1 MIVCL
6 DTNIIIY
13 LVEHNAVWTPKA
25 LARFNASLKAREEI
39 VVCDA
44 ARVECLIK
52 PLASKNLADEARFRA
67 FFGNPLVRMLPVS
80 TATWDHAARIGA
92 TFGLKAL
99 DSVHLATA
107 IEHGCDLFLTND
119 VQLARCTGITVEVLT

>member
-13 LVEHNAVWTPKA
+13 LVEHNLVWTPKA
-25 LARFNASLKAREEI
+25 MARFGASLASGDEI

-52 PLASKNLADEARFRA
+52 PLASGNKGDEARYRA
-67 FFGNPLVRMLPVS
+67 FFS
-80 TATWDHAARIGA
+80 
-92 TFGLKAL
+92 AL
-99 DSVHLATA
+99 Q
-107 IEHGCDLFLTND
+107 F
-119 VQLARCTGITVEVLT
+119 ARCWPHRLWCSLIGGNNASGSSDFWRCTAC

>member
-6 DTNIIIY
+6 DTNIVIY
-13 LVEHNAVWTPKA
+13 LIEHNPLWTPKA
-25 LARFNASLKAREEI
+25 LARVNASLKARDEI

-52 PLASKNLADEARFRA
+52 PLASGNATDEARYRA
-67 FFGNPLVRMLPVS
+67 FFGNPLVRMLPVAI
-80 TATWDHAARIGA
+80 ATWDHAAQIGA
-92 TFGLKAL
+92 DFRLKAL
-99 DSVHLATA
+99 DSVHLASA

-119 VQLARCTGITVEVLT
+119 AQLARCTDITVEVLT

>member
-13 LVEHNAVWTPKA
+13 LVEHNPVWTPKA
-25 LARFNASLKAREEI
+25 VARFGASLKRGDEI
-39 VVCDA
+39 AVCDA
-44 ARVECLIK
+44 ARVECLIQ
-52 PLASKNLADEARFRA
+52 PLASGNVADEARFRA
-67 FFGNPLVRMLPVS
+67 FFGDPLIRMLPVA

-92 TFGLKAL
+92 DFRLKPL

-107 IEHGCDLFLTND
+107 IEHGCGLFLTND
-119 VQLARCTGITVEVLT
+119 AQLARCTGITVEVLT

>member
-80 TATWDHAARIGA
+80 TAGEN
-92 TFGLKAL
+92 L
-99 DSVHLATA
+99 
-107 IEHGCDLFLTND
+107 
-119 VQLARCTGITVEVLT
+119 

>member
-13 LVEHNAVWTPKA
+13 LIEHNPVWTPKA
-25 LARFNASLKAREEI
+25 LARFRTSLASGDEI

-52 PLASKNLADEARFRA
+52 PLASGNVADEISFRE
-67 FFGNPLVRMLPVS
+67 FFSDPLVGMLPVS
-80 TATWDHAARIGA
+80 PATWDHAAQIGA
-92 TFGLKAL
+92 DFGLKAL

-107 IEHGCDLFLTND
+107 IEHGCDSFLTND
-119 VQLARCTGITVEVLT
+119 VQLARCTDITVEVLT